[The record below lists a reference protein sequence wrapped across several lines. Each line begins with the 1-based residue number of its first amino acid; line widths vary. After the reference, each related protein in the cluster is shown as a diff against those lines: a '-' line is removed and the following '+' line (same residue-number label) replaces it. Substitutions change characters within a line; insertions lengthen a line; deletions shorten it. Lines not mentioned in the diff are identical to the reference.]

1 NKWRK
6 LNTTE
11 KATYGSALEGS
22 SGQVNDS
29 VNEMSCITRCSPDR
43 FHRTVEKLSNE
54 KRLAIKAIGF
64 GNVSSL
70 SCTRLHRQL
79 CHFLI
84 QKFNPDTSSIELHGN
99 VIRISADEF
108 GRVMG
113 LKNTGEDVQL
123 DRPVEDEKVKQLVK
137 SFGGNGKRVLVK
149 GLAEQLEKCKNANED
164 FQVRFVMFALGTIL
178 CPTSSLSVTG
188 KYLTFLTIPGK
199 IETKNWADH
208 GFNFLCEGVR
218 SFKAKK
224 VAYVNGSLLFLQLL
238 YFDSI
243 VHGGVY
249 VDKWLIK
256 QGGFD
261 SPTVRVVSQHRRTN
275 EVSGVNVE
283 RIVQE
288 VSISLAP

>member
-1 NKWRK
+1 VQEEISNKWRK
-6 LNTTE
+6 LNTAE

-29 VNEMSCITRCSPDR
+29 VNEMSWITRCSPDR
-43 FHRTVEKLSNE
+43 FHRTVEKLSEE

-149 GLAEQLEKCKNANED
+149 
-164 FQVRFVMFALGTIL
+164 
-178 CPTSSLSVTG
+178 
-188 KYLTFLTIPGK
+188 
-199 IETKNWADH
+199 
-208 GFNFLCEGVR
+208 
-218 SFKAKK
+218 
-224 VAYVNGSLLFLQLL
+224 
-238 YFDSI
+238 
-243 VHGGVY
+243 
-249 VDKWLIK
+249 
-256 QGGFD
+256 
-261 SPTVRVVSQHRRTN
+261 
-275 EVSGVNVE
+275 
-283 RIVQE
+283 
-288 VSISLAP
+288 

>member
-1 NKWRK
+1 MGKVANAKLDHKVRDCNKWRK

-11 KATYGSALEGS
+11 KATYGSTLEGS
-22 SGQVNDS
+22 SGQVNDL
-29 VNEMSCITRCSPDR
+29 VNEMSCITRCSSDR

-54 KRLAIKAIGF
+54 KRLAINAIGF

-113 LKNTGEDVQL
+113 LKHTGEDVQL

-149 GLAEQLEKCKNANED
+149 GLAEQLEKCENANED
-164 FQVRFVMFALGTIL
+164 FKVRFVMFALGTVL
-178 CPTSSLSVTG
+178 CPISSPSVTE
-188 KYLTFLTIPGK
+188 KYLTFLTISGK

-224 VAYVNGSLLFLQLL
+224 VA
-238 YFDSI
+238 
-243 VHGGVY
+243 
-249 VDKWLIK
+249 
-256 QGGFD
+256 
-261 SPTVRVVSQHRRTN
+261 
-275 EVSGVNVE
+275 
-283 RIVQE
+283 
-288 VSISLAP
+288 